1 MDDLGINGYFNYLA
15 TILGLILGVLGVMPG
30 KLGPAISSTIIYI
43 FRGMPLMVLAFFIY
57 IGFPDLIGHGFKIPA
72 FVAGMITLMLN
83 EGPIPEPLLR
93 GLCRGR
99 RWSNGGG
106 PFTRVAILDG
116 YAQGYYAPRNSNH
129 DSVVH

>member
-1 MDDLGINGYFNYLA
+1 MTLELTVISIILA

-83 EGPIPEPLLR
+83 EGAYTGAFVKGALPRSTMVKWRRPVHSGCHTGRPCARLL
-93 GLCRGR
+93 CPKEFE
-99 RWSNGGG
+99 S
-106 PFTRVAILDG
+106 
-116 YAQGYYAPRNSNH
+116 
-129 DSVVH
+129 